1 MSRMYIKSLTLSSNG
16 LNVDAALANP
26 GIEITG
32 MNVAETEG
40 STDVSFTT
48 NQKPGFWAQTLV
60 KKSIVVPLSGSAMQ
74 GPRAIRVHVDGALAE
89 TLRVGS

>member
-48 NQKPGFWAQTLV
+48 N
-60 KKSIVVPLSGSAMQ
+60 
-74 GPRAIRVHVDGALAE
+74 
-89 TLRVGS
+89 